1 MSVAGGTSGVVAGGL
16 TLMASL
22 PPPPP
27 QADMPTAKRQAKS
40 EAKREDVKEADRGLA
55 QKLKFWVLLV

>member
-1 MSVAGGTSGVVAGGL
+1 VAGGTSGVVAGGL
-16 TLMASL
+16 ILVASL

-27 QADMPTAKRQAKS
+27 QADMPTAKRQAKR
-40 EAKREDVKEADRGLA
+40 EAESEDVKEADRGLF

>member
-1 MSVAGGTSGVVAGGL
+1 
-16 TLMASL
+16 MASL

-40 EAKREDVKEADRGLA
+40 EAEREAEREDVKEADRGLA